1 MLLLLTLDICLI
13 IMALKM
19 LPLQLS
25 NQASCLLC
33 HEKLLQLMLKLAP
46 HLIPLLQML
55 LLFML
60 NLASYLPHHVVAVAV
75 VVLASN
81 IS

>member
-1 MLLLLTLDICLI
+1 M
-13 IMALKM
+13 KM
-19 LPLQLS
+19 
-25 NQASCLLC
+25 
-33 HEKLLQLMLKLAP
+33 LLQLMLKLAP